1 MTNRAISVTIIG
13 ERPEGIVP
21 KPKPQPVSPVP
32 DKLAYTIPEA
42 AAKLSTNEWVIR
54 RWIHDNKL
62 KVLDASGRAYLI
74 PHTALVEFIEKNSR
88 NYDAPV

>member
-1 MTNRAISVTIIG
+1 
-13 ERPEGIVP
+13 VP
-21 KPKPQPVSPVP
+21 KSKSSPAVP
-32 DKLAYTIPEA
+32 DKLAYTIQEA

-74 PHTALVEFIEKNSR
+74 PHVALVEFIAANTRTYKV
-88 NYDAPV
+88 D